1 MSVVKKTRKE
11 LKGQYTEA
19 VYRRLFL
26 FLFFLNFASYQLLAS
41 VITPD
46 STVTLMLLKAF
57 IGFLTVVERQ
67 KWSSEGRGVPAE
79 GFTDCLPPDAC
90 LLLLMEI

>member
-19 VYRRLFL
+19 VYGRLFL

>member
-26 FLFFLNFASYQLLAS
+26 LLFFFLNFASYQLLAS

-90 LLLLMEI
+90 LLMEI